1 MEVAHDLAALER
13 PRRGSAVTIGAYDG
27 VHLGHQQ
34 LLAQLREVAAAR
46 RCASAVVTFDRHP
59 ALVVRPS
66 SAPKLLTDLE
76 TKLELLAATG
86 VDLTV
91 VVHFDR
97 ARSEEPAEDF
107 VRSILVDGLDARVVA
122 VGNDF
127 HFGHNREGNVAL
139 LTRLGPSLG
148 FEVLPIE
155 LFADGGGPDKVSSTS
170 VRAALAGGDVTT
182 AARLLGRPHR
192 VRGIVVQAEAGAEPQ
207 VEVAVPA
214 ELCLPADGVYAGWY
228 GGGDGERSAAAISVA
243 DGRVHARLVDVATPP
258 PGGGAVVEFASPLQ
272 PADQLDGGPPLA
284 DAVHAALR

>member
-127 HFGHNREGNVAL
+127 HFGHNREGNVAFL
-139 LTRLGPSLG
+139 NRIGPALG
-148 FEVLPIE
+148 FEVLPVE
-155 LFADGGGPDKVSSTS
+155 LFAEGGGADKVSSTR
-170 VRAALAGGDVTT
+170 VRAALAAGDVTT
-182 AARLLGRPHR
+182 ASALLGRPHR
-192 VRGIVVQAEAGAEPQ
+192 VRGIVVAAEPGEEPV

-214 ELCLPADGVYAGWY
+214 ELCLPADGYYAGWY
-228 GGGDGERSAAAISVA
+228 RGPGEDRSAAAVSVA
-243 DGRVHARLVDVATPP
+243 EGRIRARLVDATTPP
-258 PGGGAVVEFASPLQ
+258 SGGGAVVEFASPLR
-272 PADQLDGGPPLA
+272 PVDRSASLA
-284 DAVHAALR
+284 DDVLAALRGR